1 MALHLNSQARTCL
14 LNGSRPIPCAE
25 GVKTFLYENNI
36 KLNQMYFNIA
46 HYQWYN
52 ASFSIMTK
60 YPYCKTYIFKMYSFK
75 QKEYDMIHHNINLS
89 PCFKIGQCPRTVL
102 RPTKL
107 S

>member
-46 HYQWYN
+46 HL
-52 ASFSIMTK
+52 
-60 YPYCKTYIFKMYSFK
+60 P
-75 QKEYDMIHHNINLS
+75 MI
-89 PCFKIGQCPRTVL
+89 
-102 RPTKL
+102 
-107 S
+107 